1 MIIFVHQPEY
11 IPWLGFFDKL
21 ARCDTF
27 VIYDDA
33 QYQHGGFHNRNRIR
47 TLQGWDWLTV
57 PIIHG
62 HPQTIKDVKISGDQ
76 WKNKQLNLIV
86 SNYEKTPYFQMY
98 YPIIKDAINF
108 NHELL
113 IGLNLH
119 LIKAIAELLGIKAKM
134 MRSSEFPYAGK
145 EKNEKLVSMCKFLGA
160 DVYLS
165 GSGGKN
171 YVDETLFTAANI
183 EVQWHNYVHPVYRQ
197 RFEGFQPNM
206 SIIDLL
212 FNEGPQTM
220 EILLKGGVMD
230 NCKTVV
236 VPQPLIINKIESVL
250 KVDGLSV

>member
-1 MIIFVHQPEY
+1 MIVFVHQPEY

-21 ARCDTF
+21 ARCNTY

-47 TLQGWDWLTV
+47 TAQGWEWLTV
-57 PIIHG
+57 PITHG

-76 WKNKQLNLIV
+76 WKNKQLSIIQH
-86 SNYEKTPYFQMY
+86 NYERTNYFEEY
-98 YPIIKDAINF
+98 FPVLKEAVSF

-119 LIKAIAELLGIKAKM
+119 LIKTIAQLLDIKVKM
-134 MRSSEFPYAGK
+134 MRSSEFPYGGK

-160 DVYLS
+160 DTYLS

-171 YVDETLFTAANI
+171 YVNEALFKEAKIN
-183 EVQWHNYVHPVYRQ
+183 VQWHSYEHPTYPQ

-212 FNEGPQTM
+212 FNVGPQAK
-220 EILLKGGVMD
+220 EVLLKGGVI
-230 NCKTVV
+230 NTFRPPEHSGLAK
-236 VPQPLIINKIESVL
+236 PLIVGQTEIN
-250 KVDGLSV
+250 